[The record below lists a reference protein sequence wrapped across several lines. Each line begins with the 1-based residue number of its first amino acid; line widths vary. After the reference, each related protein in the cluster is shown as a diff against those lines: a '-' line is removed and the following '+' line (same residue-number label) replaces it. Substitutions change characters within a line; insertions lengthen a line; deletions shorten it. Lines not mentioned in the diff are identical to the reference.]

1 MATANNQ
8 RHHDKNGGGPR
19 KNHRSARLAAALFG
33 LAVPLLALWPRGASA
48 QSPVRPEIARALAS
62 EIRQVAPPTIPD
74 RAYNPEAAARSRP
87 PLALPGEGL
96 EDIGK
101 LASRNSEAQPFA
113 FSERPTEL
121 EVRQARVFGEPL
133 APLSEADPGTPQG
146 ADGSPAGP
154 EEAALAQALKAFA
167 QRKSRDDFGPFEG
180 FLAKHPESR
189 WNASLLTN
197 VGLARRQ
204 AGWFEKAGEDWET
217 AWRLC
222 LDNASRGGEIGRAHV

>member
-1 MATANNQ
+1 M
-8 RHHDKNGGGPR
+8 
-19 KNHRSARLAAALFG
+19 
-33 LAVPLLALWPRGASA
+33 
-48 QSPVRPEIARALAS
+48 S
-62 EIRQVAPPTIPD
+62 E
-74 RAYNPEAAARSRP
+74 
-87 PLALPGEGL
+87 
-96 EDIGK
+96 
-101 LASRNSEAQPFA
+101 
-113 FSERPTEL
+113 
-121 EVRQARVFGEPL
+121 RQARVFGEPL

-222 LDNASRGGEIGRAHV
+222 LDNASRGGDSAEEVENLVLSRLLDHHAALCQTQKLRALIEELRARPSLEGPLALQLSHAAEALRYLEGEPTNNMLCGPWALMSLNERLQQLQIIDAKLAYNRKVLQFAQTDVNEHLDIGREEQMHGGAT